1 MEYIGSEVFSG
12 CSALT
17 NVVLPK
23 NVVVGPKAFYG
34 VQGTIKVQV
43 SEMETQDLWNAKW
56 LNGVNT
62 SNIVYNYDPNAT
74 EEE

>member
-43 SEMETQDLWNAKW
+43 SEMETQDLWHASWKS
-56 LNGVNT
+56 GFGGT
-62 SNIVYNYDPNAT
+62 IVYNYDPNAT